1 MKLLFEAVND
11 FFGSIV
17 GFSDLLWDFPK
28 NFEWYA
34 NIPVLG
40 QVPFAIFLLIGMG
53 IYFTIRTKGVQF
65 RFFKHGIRALLDKH
79 NGDVGVSQLA
89 SFMLSTAERVGPG
102 NIMGV
107 TGAISIGGPGA
118 VFWMWVAALF
128 GMASSFIEATLAQ
141 IFKERDG
148 KEYVGGLPFYAQK
161 IFGNRRWLGIAISI
175 SFILYALLCVPIQT
189 FHVFTA
195 SGSAASLIAGIT
207 VDRESTLYYVIAV
220 ILIIGIAITIFGGIK
235 RVTSVTDKMVPVMA
249 VVYAVIIL
257 ALLVINIG
265 EFPRF
270 ITSVIG
276 GAFKPDAI
284 FGGTFGV
291 ALAQGVKR
299 GLLSNEAGQGTV
311 TPAAAIT
318 ECDHPCSQGFVQS
331 LGVFLDTI
339 VICTCTAFVVCGARL
354 WETAPDTFEA
364 VRDSKIDFYLNSLTA
379 LVPGTMLDGIVS
391 IIICLCYALFA
402 FTSLLGLISFAVV
415 ISANISKNK
424 KFTVAIRALGAL
436 IFVPIGTICVLS
448 GMELDNIWYASDLFN
463 IALVF
468 INAPTIL
475 VGGKYAFLALKDYA
489 ENNGRRF
496 VSSEIGIESDIWTL
510 EARQNTENNK

>member
-1 MKLLFEAVND
+1 MKVLFEAVND

-34 NIPVLG
+34 NIPIIG
-40 QVPFAIFLLIGMG
+40 QVPFAIVLLIGMG
-53 IYFTIRTKGVQF
+53 IYFTIRTKAVQF

-79 NGDVGVSQLA
+79 DGDVGVSQLA

-161 IFGNRRWLGIAISI
+161 IFGNKRWLGIAISI
-175 SFILYALLCVPIQT
+175 SFIAYALLCVPIQT

-195 SGSAASLIAGIT
+195 SGTAASLIGGVT
-207 VDRESTLYYVIAV
+207 VERDSALYYAIAIILIVGIAV
-220 ILIIGIAITIFGGIK
+220 TIFGGIK

-249 VVYAVIIL
+249 IVYAVIIL
-257 ALLVINIG
+257 LLLVINIG

-270 ITSVIG
+270 ISSVIVGAFQPDALFG
-276 GAFKPDAI
+276 GA
-284 FGGTFGV
+284 FGV

-339 VICTCTAFVVCGARL
+339 VICTCTAFVVCGAHL
-354 WETAPDTFEA
+354 WDTAPDTFEA
-364 VRDSKIDFYLNSLTA
+364 VRDSKIDFYLASLTE
-379 LVPGTMLDGIVS
+379 LVPGTVFDGIVS

-424 KFTVAIRALGAL
+424 NFIIVIRALGAL
-436 IFVPIGTICVLS
+436 IFVPIGTLCVLA

-468 INAPTIL
+468 INAPAIL
-475 VGGKYAFLALKDYA
+475 VGGKYAFLALQDYV
-489 ENNGRRF
+489 EHNGRRF
-496 VSSEIGIESDIWTL
+496 VSSDIGIESEIWTA
-510 EARQNTENNK
+510 EARDAIEKQK